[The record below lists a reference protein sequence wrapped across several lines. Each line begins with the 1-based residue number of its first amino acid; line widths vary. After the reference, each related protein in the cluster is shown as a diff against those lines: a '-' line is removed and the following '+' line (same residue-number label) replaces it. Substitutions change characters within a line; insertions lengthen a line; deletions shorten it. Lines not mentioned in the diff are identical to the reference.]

1 MTAPSAPADSSSAP
15 AADPAGGD
23 ALMRAFLQ
31 GAGIADVSVNWEV
44 TPAFMELLGNLL
56 AASVDGTF
64 DLLSARARLKRD
76 LDNETTMV
84 VVRNNNPLKFLD
96 ESKIV
101 LTQML
106 RKKMPGF
113 MGPVEALADAF
124 DDLKSHHDCM
134 AAGTQ
139 GVIGDVLRRIDPQ
152 ALEAAAPAPGLLDRL
167 VPARRDAALWRQ
179 YRAAHA
185 RLREQAGEDKTALG
199 SAFAS
204 AFTNAYERRLEQLR
218 DEADHG

>member
-1 MTAPSAPADSSSAP
+1 MK
-15 AADPAGGD
+15 
-23 ALMRAFLQ
+23 AFLQ

-44 TPAFMELLGNLL
+44 TPPFMELLGNLL
-56 AASVDGTF
+56 AASVDGAF
-64 DLLSARARLKRD
+64 DLLAERARLKRD
-76 LDNETTMV
+76 LNAETTMV

-113 MGPVEALADAF
+113 MGPVEALTDAF

-139 GVIGDVLRRIDPQ
+139 GVIENALRRLDPE
-152 ALEAAAPAPGLLDRL
+152 AISAAAPAPGLLDRL
-167 VPARRDAALWRQ
+167 VPARRDAAMWRH

-185 RLREQAGEDKTALG
+185 RLEYKARQENAAMG
-199 SAFAS
+199 SAFAGAFNS
-204 AFTNAYERRLEQLR
+204 AYDKRLEQLR